1 VPAGVWARPPKRLLN
16 DGPLIES
23 DLERLRAI
31 GRLLETGL
39 NLAGI
44 EMVLQLQEAN
54 EQLRLQIESLE
65 SHRKK

>member
-1 VPAGVWARPPKRLLN
+1 LYS
-16 DGPLIES
+16 ES

-44 EMVLQLQEAN
+44 EMVLQLREAN

-65 SHRKK
+65 SDRKK